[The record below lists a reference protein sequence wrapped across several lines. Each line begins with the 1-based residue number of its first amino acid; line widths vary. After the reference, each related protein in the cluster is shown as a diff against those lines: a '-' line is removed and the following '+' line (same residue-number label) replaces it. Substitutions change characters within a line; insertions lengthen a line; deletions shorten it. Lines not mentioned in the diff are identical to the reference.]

1 MKSSIL
7 SGEYGPGGGGVTAGS
22 VPVLRP
28 ARPSMCVV
36 QTWPGSAGF
45 GALMSR
51 SVVPFP
57 IAHFAEPEEATTM
70 AAIATPIKA
79 EILSFMVNPPAENA

>member
-1 MKSSIL
+1 
-7 SGEYGPGGGGVTAGS
+7 
-22 VPVLRP
+22 
-28 ARPSMCVV
+28 
-36 QTWPGSAGF
+36 
-45 GALMSR
+45 MSR

-70 AAIATPIKA
+70 AAIATPSRA